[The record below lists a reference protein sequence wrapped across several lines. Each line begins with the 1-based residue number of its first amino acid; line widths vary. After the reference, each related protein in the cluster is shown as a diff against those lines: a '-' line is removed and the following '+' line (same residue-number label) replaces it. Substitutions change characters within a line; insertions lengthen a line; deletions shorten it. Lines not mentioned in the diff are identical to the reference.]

1 MGFLG
6 FGRPNVELLAAR
18 GDIEGLVSAAK
29 YKKDPALAEQ
39 ARLALEDMMGFLVAN
54 LGSRNLRHLVLSRE
68 ALKMIGQPAV
78 DLLSDVI
85 AKGDAGRRCD
95 AAVALGEIGLPTAI
109 PALKKTLRD
118 QDTMV
123 RVCSVKALAQ
133 IGGPEANELVGKA
146 LRDPED
152 AVRHHA
158 RKAFKKL
165 GREQGA
171 SA

>member
-6 FGRPNVELLAAR
+6 FGRPNVEMLAAR
-18 GDIEGLVSAAK
+18 GDIEGLVRAAK

-39 ARLALEDMMGFLVAN
+39 ARLALEEMMGFLVAN

-78 DLLSDVI
+78 DLLCDVLT
-85 AKGDAGRRCD
+85 KGDAGRRCD
-95 AAVALGEIGLPTAI
+95 AAVALGEIGLPSAV
-109 PALKKTLRD
+109 PALRKMLRD

-123 RVCSVKALAQ
+123 RVCSVKALGQ
-133 IGGPEANELVGKA
+133 IGGPEATELVEKA

-158 RKAFKKL
+158 RKALRKT
-165 GREQGA
+165 G
-171 SA
+171 

>member
-6 FGRPNVELLAAR
+6 FGRPDVARLEAR

-39 ARLALEDMMGFLVAN
+39 ARLALEDQLGFLVAN

-78 DLLSDVI
+78 DLLVDVL

-95 AAVALGEIGLPTAI
+95 AAVALGEIGLPTAV
-109 PALKKTLRD
+109 PALKKSLRD
-118 QDTMV
+118 GDTMV
-123 RVCSVKALAQ
+123 RVVSVKALAK
-133 IGGPEANELVGKA
+133 IDDPSVYGLVEKA
-146 LRDPED
+146 LRDPDE

-158 RKAFKKL
+158 RKSIRKL
-165 GREQGA
+165 PGPQA
-171 SA
+171 